1 MIDSSKRLIDQFQA
15 LYGHKSQND
24 IGGNAPT
31 VPRITTQQPS
41 VEDPA
46 LCGDPK
52 FDTILNSANGE
63 TCIFKGKYRVDCYL
77 LHVRKA

>member
-1 MIDSSKRLIDQFQA
+1 MIDHFQA

-24 IGGNAPT
+24 IGGNVPT
-31 VPRITTQQPS
+31 IPRATTQPPP

-52 FDTILNSANGE
+52 FDTIFNSANGD
-63 TCIFKGKYRVDCYL
+63 TCIFKGKYGLYCYL
-77 LHVRKA
+77 LNMK